1 MIKTGKIYFSNQTHI
16 GEKIMKFKKIIIN
29 ALIISQLISST
40 KPEVAKKPLGSRF
53 VKNKEEL
60 FFKSDVKFSNES
72 IQTDPEILLRAAKC
86 SLRYFISTNKK
97 DTDLVKSKI
106 LEKRIFPHAQAKKT
120 LRFIIKTIEED
131 KGKPKSKQRIMN
143 TNFLN
148 KNFQFIKWYGDK
160 YQAKINGIVIPKW
173 PDGGELKNG
182 KIKLTSYAT
191 FISKGN
197 YFKTK
202 EFPHALFSMV
212 SPNFDKSIRFWHSK
226 QDIFSG
232 VLEQNK
238 YKKHVKP
245 LVWLSKNDV
254 EEALMQGNIVTRM
267 PNGDEKTFIVHK
279 SNGVPYNKKVKKF
292 CEQKKYWYFKKLS
305 ADEKYPKMT
314 DLGKAAFAGDV
325 ENIGLGKI
333 IAIRYKNP
341 INNKREIRL
350 GVLIDRGSAF
360 SNNLYQLDLFAGKF
374 DNREQ
379 FRNFIKYLPNT
390 VEAYLLK
397 KR

>member
-1 MIKTGKIYFSNQTHI
+1 
-16 GEKIMKFKKIIIN
+16 MKSKRIIISF
-29 ALIISQLISST
+29 LIILQLTTSIKFET
-40 KPEVAKKPLGSRF
+40 TKKPLGSRF

-60 FFKSDVKFSNES
+60 FFKTNIKFSNES
-72 IQTDPEILLRAAKC
+72 IQTDPDALLRAAKC
-86 SLRYFISTNKK
+86 SLRYFISSNKK

-106 LEKRIFPHAQAKKT
+106 LEKRIFPHSHAKKT

-131 KGKPKSKQRIMN
+131 KGKPKSQQRILN

-148 KNFQFIKWYGDK
+148 KNFQLIKWYGDK
-160 YQAKINGIVIPKW
+160 YQAEKNGTVIPNW

-191 FISKGN
+191 FISKGS
-197 YFKTK
+197 YFKTE

-212 SPNFDKSIRFWHSK
+212 SNDFDKSIRFWHSK
-226 QDIFSG
+226 QDIFNG
-232 VLEQNK
+232 ALEKNQF
-238 YKKHVKP
+238 KKHVKP
-245 LVWLSKNDV
+245 LVWLSKEDA

-279 SNGVPYNKKVKKF
+279 SNGVPYNKKIKKF
-292 CEQKKYWYFKKLS
+292 CEQKKYWYFKELND
-305 ADEKYPKMT
+305 DEKYPKVI
-314 DLGKAAFAGDV
+314 DLGKAAFAGDM

-374 DNREQ
+374 ETKNQ

-390 VEAYLLK
+390 VEAYLIK
-397 KR
+397 KK